1 VEELKLNQT
10 INPLADLISDE
21 VYDLL
26 LSKRLIDQKSVR
38 DYTIRKKFKD
48 YRAQKLSAGNSIEA
62 VRKEFPYLEFD
73 TIRKIV
79 YNTTN

>member
-1 VEELKLNQT
+1 MEDIKLNQS

-21 VYDLL
+21 IYDLL
-26 LSKRLIDQKSVR
+26 TSRRLIDQKSVR
-38 DYTIRKKFKD
+38 DYLIRKKFKD

-79 YNTTN
+79 YNTSN